1 MIIQLPTFIT
11 HKIRKSFPDVIFA
24 CAWCPQ
30 EKHKPLKQNQAYT
43 HGMCEYHKKE
53 FIKSARERVF
63 QMRHVART
71 GLINF

>member
-30 EKHKPLKQNQAYT
+30 KKQKPLKRNQAYT

-53 FIKSARERVF
+53 FIRTARSRIYHI
-63 QMRHVART
+63 RHSGST
-71 GLINF
+71 GLMSV